1 MLICEDRG
9 FDLSELIGD
18 GLLISINIIYI
29 LLVSQDLLNK
39 ARIDFQFRF
48 IVIFKVMKPI
58 YLVIRQILHDAVEI
72 KHEVAQ
78 IIGEL
83 VVFRVAD
90 NMSMGSAMDWVWLD
104 STEHL
109 KMRDED
115 IAQLI
120 IPKVQLLVVVLCEF
134 VVRLH

>member
-78 IIGEL
+78 ILGEL

-90 NMSMGSAMDWVWLD
+90 NISMGSAMDWVWLD